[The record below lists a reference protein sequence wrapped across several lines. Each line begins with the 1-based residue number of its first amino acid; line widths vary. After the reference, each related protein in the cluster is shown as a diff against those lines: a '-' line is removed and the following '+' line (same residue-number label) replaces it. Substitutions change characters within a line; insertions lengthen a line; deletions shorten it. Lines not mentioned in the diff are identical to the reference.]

1 LAAGSDFRR
10 KKLKSGGKR
19 IKQKCIISMKL
30 KEFKAVGEKSNYLLV
45 IHLYSIFHHIVL
57 GVGGDIWFQDLDE
70 KLILQERSK
79 SFCII
84 KHPLLILCTVI
95 NNSVS

>member
-30 KEFKAVGEKSNYLLV
+30 KKFKTVGESLIIYLSF
-45 IHLYSIFHHIVL
+45 ISIAFFTIVV

-70 KLILQERSK
+70 KLILQER
-79 SFCII
+79 
-84 KHPLLILCTVI
+84 
-95 NNSVS
+95 